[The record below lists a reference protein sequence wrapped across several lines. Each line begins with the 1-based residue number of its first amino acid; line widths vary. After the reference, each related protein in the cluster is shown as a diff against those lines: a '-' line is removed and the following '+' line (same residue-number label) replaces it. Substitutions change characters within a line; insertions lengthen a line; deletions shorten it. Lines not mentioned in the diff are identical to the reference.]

1 LLLLHQERSMKEKEG
16 EREVYNCKEITKIK
30 IVFIRKFIV

>member
-1 LLLLHQERSMKEKEG
+1 MKEKEG
-16 EREVYNCKEITKIK
+16 EREVYNCQEKTKIK